1 MSEQTLIFTKEIN
14 PLNENSICIFENFGW
29 HKVKGKIVRKRLL
42 FQVDKNNFVDDL
54 EFNCAVKFIVEA
66 LNKNIS

>member
-1 MSEQTLIFTKEIN
+1 MAKEKLIFTKEVN
-14 PLNENSICIFENFGW
+14 PLNKNSICIFENGGW
-29 HKVKGKIVRKRLL
+29 HKVKRKVIRKRLL